1 MTEIA
6 ELERRIT
13 GALQRIAR
21 GLEAGLPA
29 AAPDPGFDGLPDAAL
44 DEALESERL
53 VNAQLTERVRALKDK
68 QETVLAALDA
78 KVARLTEALDAQ
90 GLDLA
95 RLNLTNSA
103 LRENS
108 RVLREA
114 LEAGVGD
121 AQLIN
126 TSMAVEL
133 AALRASRSAEI
144 AEMDAILAELRPL
157 IEETADA

>member
-1 MTEIA
+1 MSEIA

-13 GALQRIAR
+13 GALERIAR
-21 GLEAGLPA
+21 GFEAGLTA
-29 AAPDPGFDGLPDAAL
+29 AAPDPGFDGVP
-44 DEALESERL
+44 DEALENERL

-103 LRENS
+103 LRENT